1 MIENSL
7 VIGKKYEDML
17 CPDDCPY
24 LESEYPGCRDD
35 CRYSDFEYD
44 RQMAEA
50 DRKYDEM
57 IDRELED

>member
-24 LESEYPGCRDD
+24 LDDYPCDECNYND
-35 CRYSDFEYD
+35 YLYD
-44 RQMAEA
+44 RKMDEA
-50 DRKYDEM
+50 DRRFDEKR
-57 IDRELED
+57 DREIE